1 MLVRVG
7 DGPDPHRQGEHDME
21 VRDAEQLGLAI
32 HASAC
37 DPWHFGFA
45 ECGRQAG
52 RRRRWRASVN
62 LDPAS
67 VAQRLWQQT
76 RLEHPTIGTS
86 LHRLLLFQH
95 SPGQPHGPGML
106 PLPSMPLSFRT
117 KQAAMGVDVVAGG
130 ELASGTWG
138 HWPPGALPGVAVAL
152 PAARAAA
159 VDACLMSI
167 SQDTIRSQ
175 ADARSWAPCS
185 LERAHPRTAGA
196 GCGTGFLTRSRP
208 GILAERGGA
217 IVRGIGSPDRSQ
229 CRAASEAAGARID
242 DVVVS
247 FPARRQACRHR
258 HHRGPNCCMRTRS
271 AK

>member
-1 MLVRVG
+1 MA
-7 DGPDPHRQGEHDME
+7 P
-21 VRDAEQLGLAI
+21 QLGLAI

-52 RRRRWRASVN
+52 RQRRWWASVN

-95 SPGQPHGPGML
+95 SPEQLL

-130 ELASGTWG
+130 TRKWHLGAIGPRGLCPVLRSPCRQRSRQLWMLALCRYRKTQFDPRPTRGAGRHVRSKGRIHELRART
-138 HWPPGALPGVAVAL
+138 
-152 PAARAAA
+152 AARAVAS
-159 VDACLMSI
+159 ACLTNS
-167 SQDTIRSQ
+167 
-175 ADARSWAPCS
+175 
-185 LERAHPRTAGA
+185 H
-196 GCGTGFLTRSRP
+196 LT
-208 GILAERGGA
+208 
-217 IVRGIGSPDRSQ
+217 
-229 CRAASEAAGARID
+229 
-242 DVVVS
+242 
-247 FPARRQACRHR
+247 
-258 HHRGPNCCMRTRS
+258 N
-271 AK
+271 